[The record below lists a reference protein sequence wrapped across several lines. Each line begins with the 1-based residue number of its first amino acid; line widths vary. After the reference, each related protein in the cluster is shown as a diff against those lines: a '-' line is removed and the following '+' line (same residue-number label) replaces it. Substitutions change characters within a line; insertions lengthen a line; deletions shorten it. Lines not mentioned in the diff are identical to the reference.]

1 MKNKKEMS
9 IRLRKRSIANL
20 SLVKGGHDTTPGES
34 HGCTGPKQ
42 CPTTIDPRADDFQ
55 SNDC

>member
-20 SLVKGGHDTTPGES
+20 SSVKGGQKEPGES

-42 CPTTIDPRADDFQ
+42 CPTTVDPRPDDGFAT
-55 SNDC
+55 NDC